1 MERDERGVVET
12 ASSSCQHL
20 RKYLIPGWCMA
31 GTPSYC
37 VLSLL
42 LSCLLGFIT
51 TFSLAT
57 ETKAPREE
65 ITQTEDPP
73 PFCAL

>member
-42 LSCLLGFIT
+42 LSCLLGFIM
-51 TFSLAT
+51 TFSLAS